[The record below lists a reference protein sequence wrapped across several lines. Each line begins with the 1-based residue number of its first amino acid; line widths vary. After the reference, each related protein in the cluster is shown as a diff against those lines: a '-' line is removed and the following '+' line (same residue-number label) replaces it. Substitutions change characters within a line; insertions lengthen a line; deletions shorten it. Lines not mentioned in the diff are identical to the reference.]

1 MQTIQVVLDEQL
13 LTEADRA
20 AKWSKQNRSA
30 WVRDAMR
37 GHLRAT
43 QIRVLE
49 EKDREG
55 YRKFPQTEEEI
66 RMMDA
71 MSQWLPD

>member
-13 LTEADRA
+13 LTAADRA
-20 AKWSKQNRSA
+20 AKRSKQNRSA

-37 GHLRAT
+37 EHLRAT
-43 QIRVLE
+43 HIRALE

-55 YRKFPQTEEEI
+55 YRRYPQTEEEI

-71 MSQWLPD
+71 MSQWLPE

>member
-1 MQTIQVVLDEQL
+1 MQCVGTC
-13 LTEADRA
+13 
-20 AKWSKQNRSA
+20 
-30 WVRDAMR
+30 
-37 GHLRAT
+37 GAT